1 MLKKIAVIIL
11 LLLPIIYANGQVT
24 TYEVAG
30 LIKGTSYYKYA
41 YLYQSETK
49 NLLKTKVQNQ
59 QFLFVGEFTLE
70 RKGFNAA
77 FIFLSND
84 SLDKF
89 IDQQEVVL
97 KQLDR
102 QYRIMVMDGTPIKI
116 TIEDEVKNAKVEGGN
131 LNKDYDEMNLAVRE
145 RRYIDFIESHSDSPI
160 SLLLIRGILPMKKFP
175 FIGQLDFQELYDKL
189 SDKVRQSEYGLETL
203 KKIKN
208 L

>member
-70 RKGFNAA
+70 KKGFNAA

-102 QYRIMVMDGTPIKI
+102 QYRILVMDGTPIKI